1 MTYDIKYTLH
11 ISNSLNI
18 EINGSVNVT
27 DFDINFELIENYKKQ
42 INQNK
47 NYQI

>member
-18 EINGSVNVT
+18 KINGSVNVT
-27 DFDINFELIENYKKQ
+27 DLDINFELIENYKKQ